1 MRHGEGGGQEEVATN
16 GVLWGRG
23 SSGEELRL
31 DGPIFYRVN
40 DDNTGPELFM
50 EVSTHGGLSVLL
62 KGFESMFLASAMTYI
77 FCVLFCVFCV
87 CVRHFISLC
96 HDAYSEDSTK
106 Q

>member
-31 DGPIFYRVN
+31 DGPIYYRVN

-50 EVSTHGGLSVLL
+50 EVSTHEWLRSWVWLFKSVLL
-62 KGFESMFLASAMTYI
+62 VSDMGL
-77 FCVLFCVFCV
+77 
-87 CVRHFISLC
+87 
-96 HDAYSEDSTK
+96 
-106 Q
+106 